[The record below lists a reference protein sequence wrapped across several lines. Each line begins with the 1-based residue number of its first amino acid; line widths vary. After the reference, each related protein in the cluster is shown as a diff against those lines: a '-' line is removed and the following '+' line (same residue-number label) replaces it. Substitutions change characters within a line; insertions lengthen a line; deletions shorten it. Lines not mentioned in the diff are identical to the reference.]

1 MAAEGQTPNVEPT
14 EGNAGQPVDTGT
26 AANTQTPPAEG
37 SESKWTDEKV
47 DVYVKA
53 RIDKQN
59 ARHGEDMAEAIDRA
73 EKAERELAAM
83 TLERDRQAVALEC
96 GLPLDQIHGN
106 TKEEMQKNAKS
117 LKQYIGTLPI
127 YPVLNGG
134 EGSGKAK
141 PTKEEI
147 MAMKNPRERRAAIAE
162 NIELFQ

>member
-1 MAAEGQTPNVEPT
+1 MAEETKTEQVEDTAPKADTEGAEGTQIPSAE
-14 EGNAGQPVDTGT
+14 ESQP
-26 AANTQTPPAEG
+26 
-37 SESKWTDEKV
+37 KWTDEKV
-47 DVYVKA
+47 DAYVKA

-59 ARHGEDMAEAIDRA
+59 ARHGEEMADAVDRA
-73 EKAERELAAM
+73 ERAERELAAM
-83 TLERDRQAVALEC
+83 TLERDRQAVALKYGIPVE
-96 GLPLDQIHGN
+96 QVHGN
-106 TKEEMQKNAKS
+106 DAEEMERNAES

-134 EGSGKAK
+134 EATGKAK